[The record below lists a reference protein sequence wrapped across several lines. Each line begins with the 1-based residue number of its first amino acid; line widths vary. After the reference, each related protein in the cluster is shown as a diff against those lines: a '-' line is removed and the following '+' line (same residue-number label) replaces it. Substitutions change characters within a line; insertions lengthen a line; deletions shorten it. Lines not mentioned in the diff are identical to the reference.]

1 LDGQVTEETLNFAV
15 GLIWTSA
22 AEGALL
28 RNVLFVKQADTSENR
43 RGLGFS
49 RKKAGALSSPV
60 CPRLRRS
67 AGL

>member
-15 GLIWTSA
+15 GLIGTSA
-22 AEGALL
+22 AEGLL
-28 RNVLFVKQADTSENR
+28 RNVLFVKQTDTSENR
-43 RGLGFS
+43 RDLGFS

>member
-15 GLIWTSA
+15 GLIGTSA
-22 AEGALL
+22 AEGLL